1 VTEENVQPDLPGDSP
16 AHDLLTRLRSG
27 DEEAAA
33 EVFDRYARRLVGLA
47 RQKLNQSLRGKE
59 DPEDA
64 VQSALKS
71 FFPRYAAGQYKLATW
86 DDLWGLLARIT
97 AHKCGD
103 RLVRFQAAR
112 RDVRREAA
120 QPAKDDS
127 NASWEILAREPT
139 PGQEVILTEIL
150 GELNRSLGERDRGI
164 FALHLQGTE
173 NALIS
178 TQLRCSERTVFRVLE
193 RIRQTLE
200 RQCEEL

>member
-1 VTEENVQPDLPGDSP
+1 MEEPDLPGEP
-16 AHDLLTRLRSG
+16 LAHDLLTRLRGG
-27 DEEAAA
+27 DEQAAA

-47 RQKLNQSLRGKE
+47 RQKLNQSLLGKE

-71 FFPRYAAGQYKLATW
+71 FFPRYTAGQYQLASW

-120 QPAKDDS
+120 KPVTDDS
-127 NASWEILAREPT
+127 NASWEILARDPT
-139 PGQEVILTEIL
+139 PGQALVLTEIL
-150 GELNRSLGERDRGI
+150 EELHRSLGERDRGI
-164 FALHLQGTE
+164 LALHLQGIET
-173 NALIS
+173 AAIS
-178 TQLRCSERTVFRVLE
+178 TQLHCSERTVFRVLE

-200 RQCEEL
+200 RQCEEP